1 MIAAIRAEFA
11 RLIRRRVLFGT
22 LLTALAVGIG
32 GANIVL
38 SAAEP
43 AGRVSPTSSAP
54 TLEALSGSGGGTQV
68 FRYVVSF
75 AGTLVFVVFIGLFAL
90 EFSRGTYRTMLLRQ
104 PRRIQLLTGR
114 YLALVGFVAAALA
127 CTEVIA
133 WITARIEGSAF
144 GVTTHAW
151 TSVDALGSAL
161 QDYGTV
167 LVWLVGYSV
176 LGMTVAVLLRS
187 VPIALAVGIAWAGPA
202 EHLIGDAWSNAE
214 KVFPGLLLEIVGRGG
229 TATVSTTQAVV
240 TALGYVLVAAVVSCA
255 VFARRDATA

>member
-11 RLIRRRVLFGT
+11 RLFRRRVLIAT
-22 LLTALAVGIG
+22 LLTSLVVGIG
-32 GANIVL
+32 GAMIVL
-38 SAAEP
+38 AAAEP
-43 AGRVSPTSSAP
+43 AREVSPSSAAP
-54 TLEALSGSGGGTQV
+54 TLEALSTSGGGTQV

-114 YLALVGFVAAALA
+114 YLALAGFTAMALA
-127 CTEVIA
+127 GTELVTWVTSRIA
-133 WITARIEGSAF
+133 GPAFDISTGS
-144 GVTTHAW
+144 W
-151 TSVDALGSAL
+151 TSAAALGSAL
-161 QDYGTV
+161 QDFGTV

-202 EHLIGDAWSNAE
+202 EHLIGDAWSAAE
-214 KVFPGLLLEIVGRGG
+214 KFFPGLLLEIVGRGG
-229 TATVSTTQAVV
+229 TATVSTTRAIT
-240 TALGYVLVAAVVSCA
+240 TAAAYVAVAAAVSCL